1 MNPTWVTAFLDLPED
16 DFDAGVEFWRGVTG
30 YGLSAARGEH
40 AEFATLVAPAG
51 DGFLKVQRLGSGPS
65 RIHLD
70 LHAPGQEFA
79 VDASP
84 GGFVFCRV
92 SHPASRRPAPALW
105 PAGHRSLVDQ
115 VCLDIPA
122 DRYDEECAFW
132 QQVTGW
138 ELRQVSR
145 EFRVLVRPEGMPIRL
160 LLQLLDEETG
170 PVRAHLDLAADD
182 RAAEVTRH
190 EQLGASVLAV
200 HPHWSVLRDPTGATY
215 CVTDRNPETGLI
227 G

>member
-1 MNPTWVTAFLDLPED
+1 MNPTWVTAFLDLPAD
-16 DFDAGVEFWRGVTG
+16 DFDAGVHFWRSVTG
-30 YGLSAARGEH
+30 YGLSAARGER
-40 AEFATLVAPAG
+40 AEFATLVPPAG

-79 VDASP
+79 VHTSP

-92 SHPASRRPAPALW
+92 SHPASSRPAPAVW
-105 PAGHRSLVDQ
+105 PSGHRSLVDQ

-132 QQVTGW
+132 QQTTGW
-138 ELRQVSR
+138 VLRQVSR
-145 EFRVLVRPEGMPIRL
+145 EFQVLVRPEGMPIRL

-182 RAAEVTRH
+182 RAAEVGRH

-200 HPHWSVLRDPTGATY
+200 HDHWSVLRDPTGSTY
-215 CVTDRNPETGLI
+215 CVTDRNPESGLI